1 MSTQKTVEVMK
12 EIKYWF
18 KDVII
23 PIFEVLFSISTKI
36 SKEK

>member
-23 PIFEVLFSISTKI
+23 PIFGVILSLMTKA
-36 SKEK
+36 SK